1 MWLFLFMC
9 WSKISENQH
18 SRLQYFG
25 ENITDNVSN
34 RKAVKLSWRWWIN
47 DNIHFARRQKF
58 ALKSNNEKALPFEKK
73 VSCFVVISFFC
84 FIYIYGARWMDY
96 IHSLKLKIVFP
107 SCCSLAGNKK
117 IDDVKSILKSLLEF
131 IPMMSDRWIVDT
143 HCNVSKS
150 YPIFWHRKHIL
161 SDITTPEMAII
172 NRTQLTIYHKT
183 I

>member
-1 MWLFLFMC
+1 MTTSILLGAKSLHWKATMKKRYLSKKSFLFCRNILFL
-9 WSKISENQH
+9 
-18 SRLQYFG
+18 L
-25 ENITDNVSN
+25 
-34 RKAVKLSWRWWIN
+34 
-47 DNIHFARRQKF
+47 
-58 ALKSNNEKALPFEKK
+58 
-73 VSCFVVISFFC
+73 
-84 FIYIYGARWMDY
+84 YIYGARWMDY

-150 YPIFWHRKHIL
+150 YPIFWHRKHIF

-172 NRTQLTIYHKT
+172 STASYPVNDVSQDDIVHILH
-183 I
+183 